1 MKIKYLFTISFIMSM
16 TIKNNCLGQNQQDTE
31 QQKMFQDIQMSHL
44 DANIPDQAQFDKLL
58 KRDLEK
64 YFLNKFGEVA
74 VKWEFLREG
83 PTQSG
88 VAYPKYYL
96 WTTIYADDKLLEEG
110 VVRVAAMEKT
120 RFEIT
125 DFVNINKIKNN
136 VKDLYTIFPKSVC
149 EKIILTIQ
157 NR

>member
-1 MKIKYLFTISFIMSM
+1 MSIQYLFTISFIMSM
-16 TIKNNCLGQNQQDTE
+16 TIKNDCLGQNQQDAG
-31 QQKMFQDIQMSHL
+31 QQKIFQDIQESHL
-44 DANIPDQAQFDKLL
+44 DANIPDQTQFDRLL
-58 KRDLEK
+58 RRDLEK
-64 YFLNKFGEVA
+64 YFLNKFGVVT

-96 WTTIYADDKLLEEG
+96 WTKIYADDKILEEG
-110 VVRVAAMEKT
+110 AVRVAAMEKT

-136 VKDLYTIFPKSVC
+136 VKDLYSIFPKSVC
-149 EKIILTIQ
+149 EKIILTMQ